1 MTEQAAIKLAE
12 AARLIA
18 AVQRDNPELGGILV
32 HSDVNGRIAIDNLR
46 QESIEGLPPGDIVY
60 SPKGLTESY
69 PYKASVNR
77 EDVEFYVYLH
87 KDNCWPAYVS
97 FNA

>member
-18 AVQRDNPELGGILV
+18 AVQRENPELGGILV
-32 HSDVNGRIAIDNLR
+32 QSDVHGRIEINNLR

-60 SPKGLTESY
+60 DGKGLTERY
-69 PYKASVNR
+69 PYKASVKR
-77 EDVEFYVYLH
+77 EEVEFYVYLH
-87 KDNCWPAYVS
+87 EDNCWPAYVS